1 MESQRVR
8 PNADPPVTYTQE
20 AIFEG
25 FKAIPELLARD
36 AALIARGRWL
46 DVDCLLG
53 PTMQPFH
60 VAIRAGQIV
69 DMTPAPVLMRSWRF
83 AYRATPAAFAAYW
96 QAMPPA
102 GWHDLLALTKRGQA
116 SLEGDL
122 YPFMAHLQYFKDLL
136 ALPRQSGF
144 GGVP

>member
-1 MESQRVR
+1 MEFDRGQSS
-8 PNADPPVTYTQE
+8 DPPVSFSPD
-20 AIFEG
+20 AVVAG
-25 FKAIPELLARD
+25 FRAIPELLAHD

-53 PTMQPFH
+53 PSTRPFH

-69 DMTPAPVLMRSWRF
+69 DMAAAPVLMRSWRF

-96 QAMPPA
+96 QAMPPP

-116 SLEGDL
+116 TLEGDL
-122 YPFMAHLQYFKDLL
+122 HPFMAHLQYFKDLL
-136 ALPRQSGF
+136 ALPRRNGF
-144 GGVP
+144 GGAS

>member
-1 MESQRVR
+1 M
-8 PNADPPVTYTQE
+8 TYTQE

-36 AALIARGRWL
+36 TALTARGRWL

-53 PTMQPFH
+53 PTTQPFH

-83 AYRATPAAFAAYW
+83 AYRATPAAFPAYW

-102 GWHDLLALTKRGQA
+102 GWHDVLALTKRGQA

-122 YPFMAHLQYFKDLL
+122 HPFMAHLQYFKDLL

-144 GGVP
+144 GGAS

>member
-1 MESQRVR
+1 M
-8 PNADPPVTYTQE
+8 TYTQE

-36 AALIARGRWL
+36 ASLIARGRWL

-53 PTMQPFH
+53 PTTQPFH

-122 YPFMAHLQYFKDLL
+122 HPFMAHLQYFKDLL

-144 GGVP
+144 GGAS